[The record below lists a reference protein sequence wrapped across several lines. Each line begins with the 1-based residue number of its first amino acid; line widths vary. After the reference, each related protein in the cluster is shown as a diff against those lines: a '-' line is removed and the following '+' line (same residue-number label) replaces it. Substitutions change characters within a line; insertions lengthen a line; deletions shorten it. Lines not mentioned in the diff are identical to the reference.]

1 MAVIERKEEEEE
13 EEVKV
18 VPSVNSTVED
28 KAEKALIKKLTR
40 TMGILGSLAR

>member
-1 MAVIERKEEEEE
+1 MRKEEEEE
-13 EEVKV
+13 KEKVKV
-18 VPSVNSTVED
+18 VPSVNSTDED